1 MKNNKVKKPAR
12 DGEKQTQGGEE
23 VKQGLLDMNQA
34 AALLKTSR
42 PTFFRWVRAGK
53 IRGAKA
59 GRQWRFTREELDRFL
74 KGQAPVV
81 ALAADIKPLLYA
93 LAERL
98 AQCGTPVKV
107 AIPDTDPVAEA
118 VRRMI
123 LLIVKMKASDLHIIP
138 TLEVQGERQSVE
150 LRYRVDGV
158 LHTVAT
164 LDPRLLTPIIEQW
177 KRLAAC
183 NIHENRCPQDGR
195 IIVTISEQVHD
206 LRVNFLPLCL
216 GESVTARVISGHG
229 TSLDLD
235 GLGYTAPVKA
245 RIEQALRGCGMIVVT
260 GPTGSGKTT
269 TLYALAKRLVSPST
283 KIVTI
288 EDPVEYM
295 LPGVAQ
301 VQVMP
306 SAGLSFNVAVRAALR
321 SAPNAVLIGEI
332 RDQETLSLAQESA
345 LNGHLVL
352 TALHTRDAASA
363 LRRMLDIGSP
373 AFHAGSATK
382 LVVAQR
388 LIRTLCPQC
397 SKSVTLSGPMLE
409 RVERIERE
417 GGLDW
422 GTLPRTFRQAV
433 GCKNC
438 YGTGYRGRTVIAE
451 ALEVTSEIAEA
462 LERKATD
469 DELNALAV
477 KQGMIS
483 VAAHGMQ
490 RAAAG
495 ETTVEEVLRFVAR

>member
-1 MKNNKVKKPAR
+1 MKSSKEQKQSR
-12 DGEKQTQGGEE
+12 GGEKKTTDGDAAGA
-23 VKQGLLDMNQA
+23 GLLDMNQA

-59 GRQWRFTREELDRFL
+59 GRQWRFTREEIDRFL

-81 ALAADIKPLLYA
+81 ALAADIKPLLGT
-93 LAERL
+93 LAKRL
-98 AQCGTPVKV
+98 ATCGVPVTTTSPV
-107 AIPDTDPVAEA
+107 ADPVAEA
-118 VRRMI
+118 VERMI
-123 LLIVKMKASDLHIIP
+123 ALTVAMNASDVHVMPMLDARG
-138 TLEVQGERQSVE
+138 VQPSVE
-150 LRYRVDGV
+150 IRCRVDGV
-158 LHTVAT
+158 LHPVAT
-164 LDPRLLTPIIEQW
+164 VDPRLLAPIVEQW

-183 NIHENRCPQDGR
+183 NIRENRCPQDGR
-195 IIVTISEQVHD
+195 IIVSIREQVYD
-206 LRVNFLPLCL
+206 LRVSFLPLCL
-216 GESVTARVISGHG
+216 GESVTARVLSGNA

-235 GLGYTAPVKA
+235 GIAYTAPVKA
-245 RIEQALRGCGMIVVT
+245 RIERALRAWGMIVMT

-269 TLYALAKRLVSPST
+269 ALYALAKRLVSPGT
-283 KIVTI
+283 KIVAI
-288 EDPVEYM
+288 EDPAEYM

-306 SAGLSFNVAVRAALR
+306 SAGLSFAVALRAALR
-321 SAPNAVLIGEI
+321 AAPNVLLIGEI
-332 RDQETLSLAQESA
+332 RDPETLALAQECA
-345 LNGHLVL
+345 LTGHLVL
-352 TALHTRDAASA
+352 TALHTRDAAGA

-373 AFHAGSATK
+373 AFHVGSATK

-397 SKSVTLSGPMLE
+397 SKPATLSGPMLE
-409 RVERIERE
+409 RVERIARE

-422 GTLPRTFRQAV
+422 GTAPKTFRQAV
-433 GCKNC
+433 GCANC
-438 YGTGYRGRTVIAE
+438 QGTGYRGRTVIAE
-451 ALEVTSEIAEA
+451 ALEVTSEVAEA

-483 VAAHGMQ
+483 VAAQGMQ

-495 ETTVEEVLRFVAR
+495 ETTVEEVLRFLAR